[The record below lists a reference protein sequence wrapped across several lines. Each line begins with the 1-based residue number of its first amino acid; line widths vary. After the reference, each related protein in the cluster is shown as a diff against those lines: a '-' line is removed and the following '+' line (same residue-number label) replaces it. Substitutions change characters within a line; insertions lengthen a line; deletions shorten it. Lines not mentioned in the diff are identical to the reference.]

1 MYDEGIMK
9 LTSALFLSLL
19 TAPLAAQTP
28 AARPAPAKTGTST
41 PRATAVAACVKEPE
55 FSPKIPAL
63 ATGACAKHL
72 YTITTIPSVRVE
84 NISPFEPAT
93 LKADLGIEAST
104 FSLDYIDTKIGT
116 GQLAGAHSWYTI
128 NYTGYMT
135 DGSKFDSSIDRGEP
149 ITIPYG
155 QHHVIEGWDT
165 GFAGMRVGGKRRLI
179 IPYQLAYGTQGKAP
193 IPPKAMLI
201 FDVELVEISET
212 EPKPKTPPTPPAPKP
227 GMVPQGSQPGTQP
240 APVAPPP
247 GSPTKPTPSPANP
260 ANPATVPPPTDPTK
274 PAAVPPPTTSK
285 P

>member
-1 MYDEGIMK
+1 M
-9 LTSALFLSLL
+9 
-19 TAPLAAQTP
+19 
-28 AARPAPAKTGTST
+28 
-41 PRATAVAACVKEPE
+41 PE
-55 FSPKIPAL
+55 LSPKIPSL

-72 YTITTIPSVRVE
+72 YTITTIPSVKVE

-93 LKADLGIEAST
+93 LKADLGIEPAT
-104 FSLDYIDTKIGT
+104 FSLDYVDTKVGT

-128 NYTGYMT
+128 NYTGYLT
-135 DGSKFDSSIDRGEP
+135 DGTKFDSSIDKGEP

-179 IPYQLAYGTQGKAP
+179 IPFQLAYGANGKPP

-201 FDVELVEISET
+201 FDVELVDISET
-212 EPKPKTPPTPPAPKP
+212 EPKPKTPPTPPAGAPKP
-227 GMVPQGSQPGTQP
+227 VTLPSQGAGTQP
-240 APVAPPP
+240 PPTAPPP
-247 GSPTKPTPSPANP
+247 GSPTRPTPPPANP

-274 PAAVPPPTTSK
+274 PTSAPPPTTPK